1 MMVNYSHLY
10 RLPLPKQGSIVTKL
24 PEIQLSPSGR
34 SKPKKFFDSL
44 KCESLLELSNNLIT
58 VSNKWENRSNT
69 SISQAAIKEQESY
82 FRWIKTSNQNK
93 VSETSCQQVNICM
106 VLTLITISLV
116 SRITLARIN

>member
-1 MMVNYSHLY
+1 MVNYSHLY

-34 SKPKKFFDSL
+34 SKPKKCFDSL

-58 VSNKWENRSNT
+58 VSNKWENRNNT